1 MLYARTCRF
10 WLCQEVALELC
21 LSTAT
26 DDRLRYVVG
35 LRAALRRGLTSALKL
50 TGAAAWLGLAGGGAV
65 AQWRWRSC
73 EQDFLAQRA

>member
-50 TGAAAWLGLAGGGAV
+50 TGAAA
-65 AQWRWRSC
+65 
-73 EQDFLAQRA
+73 